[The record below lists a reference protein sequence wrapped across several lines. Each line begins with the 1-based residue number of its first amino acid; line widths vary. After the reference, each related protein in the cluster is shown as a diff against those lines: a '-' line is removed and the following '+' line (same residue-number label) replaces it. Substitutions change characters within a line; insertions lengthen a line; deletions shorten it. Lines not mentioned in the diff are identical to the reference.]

1 MANFFDRRP
10 SEEGVAVL
18 EEQFSSRQR
27 PSVFLIDERMLE
39 RDCLEYRMDVL
50 GFHVRAMSSIR
61 EFDFSEATPP
71 ESVIVWYFKSF
82 QKSDLDAIA
91 AFQSK
96 SHDRPIVVMSPTE
109 TFAEVMAALKI
120 GVSGYIP
127 TSMPIVHVAAAI
139 RLVLAGGVYVPIS
152 SLIAAPPLDMSI
164 VLPDQMQGEFTA
176 KQVSVIEGIRRG
188 KANKTIAYELNMCE
202 STVKVH
208 IRNIMKKLNVR
219 NRTELALKASSFL
232 LASGD
237 SLQSSR
243 G

>member
-1 MANFFDRRP
+1 
-10 SEEGVAVL
+10 
-18 EEQFSSRQR
+18 
-27 PSVFLIDERMLE
+27 
-39 RDCLEYRMDVL
+39 
-50 GFHVRAMSSIR
+50 
-61 EFDFSEATPP
+61 
-71 ESVIVWYFKSF
+71 
-82 QKSDLDAIA
+82 
-91 AFQSK
+91 
-96 SHDRPIVVMSPTE
+96 
-109 TFAEVMAALKI
+109 
-120 GVSGYIP
+120 
-127 TSMPIVHVAAAI
+127 
-139 RLVLAGGVYVPIS
+139 
-152 SLIAAPPLDMSI
+152 MSI